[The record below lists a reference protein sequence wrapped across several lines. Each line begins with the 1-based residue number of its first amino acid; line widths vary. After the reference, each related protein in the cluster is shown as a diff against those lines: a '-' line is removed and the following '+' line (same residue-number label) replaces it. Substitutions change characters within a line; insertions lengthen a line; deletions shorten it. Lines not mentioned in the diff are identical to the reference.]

1 MEEEIGTP
9 KMNAEEEERIEIGV
23 DLDLDLVVAIEQGGR
38 HGNSESSP
46 RVIPYSK
53 TPFEVDPD
61 QEKN

>member
-38 HGNSESSP
+38 HGN
-46 RVIPYSK
+46 
-53 TPFEVDPD
+53 
-61 QEKN
+61 